1 MTTTAPAATQT
12 RVKRLWSSGTEEFV
26 KRCPNAKRPSP
37 PAAEPNQ
44 NQHIRQA
51 AFAKSGGTGCPYKS
65 MGACHTPSTMSQTAR
80 TLNSKLRQ
88 VHTGSFQEPRST
100 FDVEV
105 RTEALA
111 VWVASSP
118 NRGEYDTYTEK
129 RARQRRRN
137 RRAQPSPHVR
147 LRQRA
152 TVYRVPAQD
161 MVQCVVNRLLSC
173 PLVCSFCAWG
183 AALGNARKVST
194 PPSPKGRYP
203 ASRRT
208 RHSCRPP
215 GRPCRESPGLFVLSL
230 SHSSECNRQW
240 VVNPPAQLPWI
251 APAAGLL
258 APATRVSTPY

>member
-1 MTTTAPAATQT
+1 MPRGRA
-12 RVKRLWSSGTEEFV
+12 
-26 KRCPNAKRPSP
+26 P

-80 TLNSKLRQ
+80 TLNSKLKQ

-111 VWVASSP
+111 VWVASPP

-137 RRAQPSPHVR
+137 RRAQPSPPVSASASVTQRDQVYRKPKRHR
-147 LRQRA
+147 NDTYARRA
-152 TVYRVPAQD
+152 T
-161 MVQCVVNRLLSC
+161 
-173 PLVCSFCAWG
+173 
-183 AALGNARKVST
+183 
-194 PPSPKGRYP
+194 YP
-203 ASRRT
+203 
-208 RHSCRPP
+208 
-215 GRPCRESPGLFVLSL
+215 
-230 SHSSECNRQW
+230 
-240 VVNPPAQLPWI
+240 
-251 APAAGLL
+251 
-258 APATRVSTPY
+258 